1 MKKMLSTLICALTLL
16 ALLCSLAVPA
26 VVAISTSAE
35 APVWVKG
42 DKWAY
47 GMENDVGADF
57 GAQLQEVKDLLEGET
72 GGTVNTLE
80 LDGSSG
86 FWILFEVTEANS
98 DIYVLSMDAAVKLQ
112 IDASI
117 SVTAEMEKA
126 GTYSYDQEPETESMD
141 IEIEANVD
149 LALVVGVDITFE
161 RDTMAISEITMNVNF
176 DGVVAFTAQNIPSSE
191 TNWTDYSTTISY
203 DDYDVSAEME
213 ANLAMEISFEPA
225 LNIWDFPLEYRD
237 EWSVNSE
244 ATISG
249 SMTGMLDVNGL
260 PQDMSDEL
268 FTDEFIESTG
278 FSDFPIIFEQLNSDD
293 GDWPFQDGMLEE
305 VSEDVEMTL
314 KCTSV
319 ITVQDE
325 YWGEITVYK
334 IEAQGTPLE
343 FYYSPDV
350 GFMSY
355 FSMNSD
361 DLDDIFDLNVAVMP
375 SEEFR
380 MEAVDPA
387 VAADNI
393 NEISDYQG
401 SIGPDGQGGIAGFFL
416 DAPYLGLILI
426 GIIVVVVVASILL
439 IRKK

>member
-26 VVAISTSAE
+26 VVAISTPAE

-57 GAQLQEVKDLLEGET
+57 GAQLQDLKDLLEGET

-112 IDASI
+112 LDASI
-117 SVTAEMEKA
+117 SVTAVMDKA
-126 GTYSYDQEPETESMD
+126 GTYGLDQEPEKESMD
-141 IEIEANVD
+141 IEAEANVD
-149 LALVVGVDITFE
+149 LALVVSVDITFE
-161 RDTMAISEITMNVNF
+161 HDTMAISEITVNVNF
-176 DGVVAFTAQNIPSSE
+176 DGVVDFTAQNIPSSE
-191 TNWTDYSTTISY
+191 SNWTDYSTTIWY
-203 DDYDVSAEME
+203 DDYDVSAEMG
-213 ANLAMEISFEPA
+213 ANMAIEISFEPA
-225 LNIWDFPLEYRD
+225 LNIWDFPLTLGD
-237 EWSVNSE
+237 QWSVNSE

-249 SMTGMLDVNGL
+249 SLTGMLDVNGL
-260 PQDMSDEL
+260 PEDMSDSL
-268 FTDEFIESTG
+268 FTEDFIESTG
-278 FSDFPIIFEQLNSDD
+278 FSDFPIIFEQLNSDG

-305 VSEDVEMTL
+305 VSEDIEMTL
-314 KCTSV
+314 KCTNV
-319 ITVQDE
+319 ITVQDD

-334 IEAQGTPLE
+334 INVVGSPFEL
-343 FYYSPDV
+343 YYSPDV

-361 DLDDIFDLNVAVMP
+361 DLDDIIDLDVAVMP

-387 VAADNI
+387 VAEDNI
-393 NEISDYQG
+393 NEISDYQ
-401 SIGPDGQGGIAGFFL
+401 SNIDTDGQGGIAGFFL

-426 GIIVVVVVASILL
+426 GIIVVVVVASVLL